1 MNINKE
7 IFNLISTDV
16 FKSLIS
22 SDLVTIGKLNAAINL
37 LIKARI
43 PFDIEYSPGT
53 RREATAA
60 QLTIY
65 INPTTTINITI
76 SFEGGGSIF
85 SGFE

>member
-16 FKSLIS
+16 FKSLIN
-22 SDLVTIGKLNAAINL
+22 SDLVTMGKLNAAINL